1 MTQHRIGIDVGGTF
15 TDVVLI
21 DEQLGTLTVSKVLNR
36 ERAGS
41 DVVVEAIGQV
51 IELAELSPDAVG
63 WISHGTTITTNAVIE
78 RAGAKTAL
86 ITNEGFRDVLEIG
99 RFSRPAELIYRVH
112 ADKPSPLVPRYLRLG
127 VRCRVDRN
135 GQVLTEIDSDALDS
149 VIDTLE
155 EEGVESVAVSFLFS
169 FLEPRHEEL
178 VRSRLAARCPDIDVV
193 LSSESLR
200 EFREFPR
207 TSTTVFSAYVA
218 PVLRAYLERL
228 LAGLRD
234 HAVHCPLYVFQSNG
248 GIARPDVVMR
258 NPALTLLSGPAGAV
272 IGAAALCGD
281 AGYSD
286 IITMDM
292 GGTSLDVC
300 GIREGVAQVTTGRE
314 IDFFPVSLPT
324 IDVQSVGAGGGSVI
338 GVDSV
343 GRVSVG
349 PRSMGAMPGPA
360 CYGRGGTE
368 ATLTD
373 TNLLMGLLNADYFA
387 GGDLRLD
394 ADAAR
399 DAVRER
405 VGEPLG
411 VRVEAAALG
420 TYQVATTQAAEAIR
434 ATTIERGHDPRDFTL
449 VAFGGGGPLH
459 AAAIA
464 EELGIT
470 TVLIPHHPG
479 LFSAR
484 GIAVA
489 DFTHD
494 YAQSLLVP
502 LSELDHSRIADSFSR
517 LEAQAEADFEAE
529 HIEPA
534 KRQLLYSFDLRYFG
548 QTTEINVEW
557 PSGPLAGDLQTL
569 EERFHAQ
576 HEQLYSY
583 SVAGEPIEL
592 VNIRLKSIGT
602 VLKPP
607 LRKPE
612 STGRIPEPAA
622 HRTVFFPGLE
632 KGQDLPVYRRDTLAP
647 GAHLAGPAIVEEA
660 SSSAVVPTHWQATI
674 DSFDNMV
681 LTYER

>member
-1 MTQHRIGIDVGGTF
+1 M
-15 TDVVLI
+15 
-21 DEQLGTLTVSKVLNR
+21 
-36 ERAGS
+36 
-41 DVVVEAIGQV
+41 
-51 IELAELSPDAVG
+51 
-63 WISHGTTITTNAVIE
+63 
-78 RAGAKTAL
+78 
-86 ITNEGFRDVLEIG
+86 
-99 RFSRPAELIYRVH
+99 
-112 ADKPSPLVPRYLRLG
+112 
-127 VRCRVDRN
+127 
-135 GQVLTEIDSDALDS
+135 
-149 VIDTLE
+149 
-155 EEGVESVAVSFLFS
+155 
-169 FLEPRHEEL
+169 
-178 VRSRLAARCPDIDVV
+178 
-193 LSSESLR
+193 
-200 EFREFPR
+200 
-207 TSTTVFSAYVA
+207 
-218 PVLRAYLERL
+218 
-228 LAGLRD
+228 
-234 HAVHCPLYVFQSNG
+234 
-248 GIARPDVVMR
+248 
-258 NPALTLLSGPAGAV
+258 
-272 IGAAALCGD
+272 
-281 AGYSD
+281 
-286 IITMDM
+286 
-292 GGTSLDVC
+292 
-300 GIREGVAQVTTGRE
+300 
-314 IDFFPVSLPT
+314 
-324 IDVQSVGAGGGSVI
+324 
-338 GVDSV
+338 
-343 GRVSVG
+343 
-349 PRSMGAMPGPA
+349 
-360 CYGRGGTE
+360 
-368 ATLTD
+368 
-373 TNLLMGLLNADYFA
+373 
-387 GGDLRLD
+387 
-394 ADAAR
+394 
-399 DAVRER
+399 
-405 VGEPLG
+405 
-411 VRVEAAALG
+411 
-420 TYQVATTQAAEAIR
+420 
-434 ATTIERGHDPRDFTL
+434 
-449 VAFGGGGPLH
+449 AFGGGGPLH

-534 KRQLLYSFDLRYFG
+534 KRQLLYSFDLSYFG

-622 HRTVFFPGLE
+622 RRTVFFPGLE